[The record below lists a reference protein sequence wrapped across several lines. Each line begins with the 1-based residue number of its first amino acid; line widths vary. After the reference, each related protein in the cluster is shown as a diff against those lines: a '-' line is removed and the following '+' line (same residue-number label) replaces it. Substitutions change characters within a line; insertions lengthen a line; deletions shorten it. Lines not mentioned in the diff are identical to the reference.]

1 MMYVCRQSVLAY
13 VLGDKIEAALN
24 CFQNYVKPLLDAYI
38 SQQTH
43 NSLKLRVGKI
53 LDTRFPNPNYPE
65 PRPEIPDRNFG

>member
-1 MMYVCRQSVLAY
+1 MYVCRQSILAY

-43 NSLKLRVGKI
+43 NSLK
-53 LDTRFPNPNYPE
+53 
-65 PRPEIPDRNFG
+65 